1 MIITSYYYEPY
12 NLVDY
17 MQHRED
23 EPIDIIPP
31 EKIAF
36 IAYNIGVFE
45 SVQKFGSL
53 IVNGKISS
61 NDGSDVSRI
70 AELLS
75 EATAFYDA
83 DMISQLINAMLRN
96 YRNNTKDH
104 TRKPTI
110 ESVTAS
116 EVNYVMRQLKAT
128 GISLP

>member
-1 MIITSYYYEPY
+1 
-12 NLVDY
+12 

-23 EPIDIIPP
+23 ESIDIIPP

>member
-1 MIITSYYYEPY
+1 
-12 NLVDY
+12 
-17 MQHRED
+17 MQRGED

-45 SVQKFGSL
+45 SVQKFGGL
-53 IVNGKISS
+53 IINGKISG

-75 EATAFYDA
+75 EASAYYDA
-83 DMISQLINAMLRN
+83 EMISQLINAMLRT
-96 YRNNTKDH
+96 YRSRTKDH
-104 TRKPTI
+104 IRKPTI
-110 ESVTAS
+110 EGVTAS
-116 EVNYVMRQLKAT
+116 EVNYVMRQLKTA